1 MQSHVLGKGGSHSGE
16 SPSPKRECEE
26 GCWLFNLPPIREL
39 VLWAKSVSP
48 KREFEVSSVQGDC
61 SGEVT

>member
-1 MQSHVLGKGGSHSGE
+1 LGEGGSRSGE

-26 GCWLFNLPPIREL
+26 GCWLFNSPPRREL
-39 VLWAKSVSP
+39 VLWAKCVSP
-48 KREFEVSSVQGDC
+48 KREFEVSYVRGAR